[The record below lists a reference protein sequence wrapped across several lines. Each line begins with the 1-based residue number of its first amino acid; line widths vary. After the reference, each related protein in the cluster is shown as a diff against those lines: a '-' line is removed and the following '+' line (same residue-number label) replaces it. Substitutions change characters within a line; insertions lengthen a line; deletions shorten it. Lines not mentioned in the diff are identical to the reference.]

1 MAEAEVEQL
10 DDPFNEPHTAP
21 KKKKKNL
28 FQKLGKGIGKV
39 GKGIGKGV
47 INVTGGIVQ
56 GTVTV
61 TKGIGDGVV
70 AVGTGIGTGVVTVG
84 KGIGT
89 GVVTVG
95 KGIGDGV
102 VAVGTGVGETTGK
115 TVAFITK
122 KNRHIEHEE
131 YIEIQV
137 PYHGILSSEND
148 EFKNFQIIKATWSS
162 TLGGEEDVTAVVKEQ
177 IRINGTCEARS
188 TVLQCDPAPG
198 RTKMLIIHISR
209 SDRGK
214 FGIALD
220 DPEIDLEYV
229 DGYSWPIPHLLVMLK
244 KKLITLGVEEEGIFR
259 VAANKL
265 DAAVARE
272 LLEVGADI
280 TNIPN
285 CDIHVVTS
293 LLKIWFREL
302 PNRILSLDFLENA
315 DSHAKV
321 AVESL
326 KDPELSVL
334 VWLLDLCAA
343 VAKEE
348 EKNKM
353 TAHNL
358 AIVWAPNIFPQDF
371 DGLDPRVAMKM
382 FEQGTAF
389 FEAAIEWR
397 IAEMSE
403 RVD

>member
-1 MAEAEVEQL
+1 MAEAEVEQF
-10 DDPFNEPHTAP
+10 DDPFNEPDTAP

-47 INVTGGIVQ
+47 VNVTGGIVQ

-70 AVGTGIGTGVVTVG
+70 AVGT
-84 KGIGT
+84 GIGT

-137 PYHGILSSEND
+137 PYHGVLSAEND

-162 TLGGEEDVTAVVKEQ
+162 TLGGEEDVAAVVKEQ
-177 IRINGTCEARS
+177 IRISGTCEARS
-188 TVLQCDPAPG
+188 TVLKCDPAPG
-198 RTKMLIIHISR
+198 RTKMLTVRISR
-209 SDRGK
+209 DRGK
-214 FGIALD
+214 FGISLD

-229 DGYSWPIPHLLVMLK
+229 DGYSWPIPHLLVMLQ
-244 KKLITLGVEEEGIFR
+244 KKLMTLGVHEQGIFR

-302 PNRILSLDFLENA
+302 PNRILSLEFLENA
-315 DSHAKV
+315 GSDVKA
-321 AVESL
+321 AVQSL

-334 VWLLDLCAA
+334 VWLLDMCAT
-343 VAKEE
+343 VAKQE

-353 TAHNL
+353 TARNL

-371 DGLDPRVAMKM
+371 DGLDPHVAMKM
-382 FEQGTAF
+382 SEQQTAF
-389 FEAAIEWR
+389 FEAAIKWR
-397 IAEMSE
+397 IGETSE